1 MLLNPLEGTLRH
13 DWLHKRQGIC
23 SEIFLP
29 PDHLRVE
36 VAGAGAAG
44 MDRVTEAGWTIAWP
58 TVARVKG
65 T

>member
-1 MLLNPLEGTLRH
+1 MFRDLY
-13 DWLHKRQGIC
+13 
-23 SEIFLP
+23 P
-29 PDHLRVE
+29 PNHLRVE

-44 MDRVTEAGWTIAWP
+44 RDRVTEAGWTITWP